1 MGTYQ
6 RDWAEEVEI
15 SVADAINGK
24 SVDLHIWQVA
34 NSIIN
39 QIKSLYKSPID
50 HAVWT
55 GGNSY
60 QNAGDVEVTL
70 KDNTVVP
77 VEIKISFIKGSGTKA
92 NSSTAVL
99 KKHVNDSIKTYPQF
113 DEELGLKKQR
123 YDLVE
128 QRLGRSL
135 KNASD
140 YAKTLRSIRDT
151 GNEEFLNTIAEIT
164 SPGQEQ
170 YAMYVAEQ
178 MKNYLDNVN
187 QWVTKILAGNNTTQ
201 FVPDSENLLYCVV
214 KNFESKNQTVEFY
227 DFTDMDSNITNVV
240 SSGKSIKL
248 QNKNGKDVLRLSVT
262 WKNIC
267 QGGQTPCFNVFVGN
281 AFSS

>member
-1 MGTYQ
+1 MGTHQ

-24 SVDLHIWQVA
+24 SVDLHVWQVA
-34 NSIIN
+34 NSITNRIS
-39 QIKSLYKSPID
+39 SLYQSPID

-60 QNAGDVEVTL
+60 QNAGDVEVVL
-70 KDNTVVP
+70 KDNSVVP

-92 NSSTAVL
+92 NPSTSVL
-99 KKHVNDSIKTYPQF
+99 KKHINENIKTYPQF
-113 DEELGLKKQR
+113 DEELGLKTQR
-123 YDLVE
+123 YALVE
-128 QRLGRSL
+128 QRIGRPL

-140 YAKTLRSIRDT
+140 YAKNLRNIRDT
-151 GNEEFLNTIAEIT
+151 GNADFLDVIADIT

-170 YAMYVAEQ
+170 YAMYAAEQ
-178 MKNYLDNVN
+178 MNNYLNNVN
-187 QWVTKILAGNNTTQ
+187 QWVKKILAGNNTTQ
-201 FVPDSENLLYCVV
+201 SVPVVDNLLYCVV

-248 QNKNGKDVLRLSVT
+248 QNKSGKDVLRLSVT

-281 AFSS
+281 AFTS